1 MVQHKKGKWYMKL
14 KTLAIA
20 FLSTVVSLSSLVAD
34 TFWTAGSESETKY
47 WDDAANWNAGGG
59 NYVVN
64 MSGNPETEIN
74 FRTSGFDSFGTGF
87 WVENK
92 LSGVVTFKSDSSDCG
107 LNMTGSGSMHVGGWG
122 NPGALVI
129 DGGTY
134 HFADD
139 LLVGYDRNVGSMTL
153 KDGRVEVAYWLPM
166 GAGGNIP
173 ADQTS
178 EMIVEGGELIV
189 GWRSGAYADNARIE
203 IPRTDGKKA
212 SFLQKGGLVSVHG
225 SGGRSL
231 SICEGANSTGT
242 FTISNGTFVAR
253 SENVVVANG
262 SGSTGTLNLHGGTLK
277 APAITAGSG
286 TSVINFDGGTF
297 TPTAIGDALPA
308 NDKLTVNLG
317 AHGGVIDAK
326 MSASVSSPFAGTGTL
341 SKRGAGLVTINGT
354 VADGTVSVEE
364 GAVAIPEGATINTV
378 RLGAGTS
385 LYIKGENATSGK
397 TVEELKAL
405 VNVQNWDIAESASVS
420 AVGER
425 GADAETPIETTWIL
439 PAGGA
444 GLYDDPSNWSRGV
457 PTAIDRAVF
466 VSDAEVCTSGDNNGR
481 SMSGLEVR
489 NGATVW
495 FHTIQQ
501 GNYPQFNFSSITGD
515 GTVGFNR
522 CGFAPL
528 QNGDELVIPSSV
540 TLAFANDTASTAGND
555 SWIQSS
561 PGSVVVNGDV
571 LVKNYLLIWTGVT
584 FNGTVVMENG
594 SRINGNGAAV
604 VLGENFRLVVP
615 EGSTATVNGSW
626 NNNTSVFNKEGAGT
640 LVANHTGYGNLV
652 MKDGVAR
659 LQSNEGPWTYF
670 SFQGGALQLAYAME
684 WFDELVNRI
693 NSSTAHTEAIKL
705 DTQLDVTLNT
715 ALGNGNTT
723 NGFVKLGPNTLTLT
737 SQPAYTGDTEV
748 REGVL
753 EIPVGATLPGELSV
767 GEGAKI
773 KLTVDPVVW
782 MAGYTGTLFEYGT
795 LAEGLVLGVGNIEV
809 AGLSGEIGIAFDFT
823 ESGKVKATVTGEQL
837 VWKGADQTNWVGEY
851 TWKSSA
857 DGSDKLYAAGYDV
870 VFNASE
876 IDEGVLAT
884 NTVVVN
890 QDVAPGYVFAAVPA
904 GKGYRLAGESVEASG
919 LTKSGAGVFILA
931 NEQFHSSGAATV
943 SEGELVLEG
952 ATFSAGADISNS
964 GVIRASGDAVST
976 ITRHVT
982 GEGSVA
988 IDENASLCLA
998 DQDLDQDVTGTGTL
1012 LVTNGWLTLVRLR
1025 SLSNFRGNIRLAQGG
1040 TVYEKTEFNNDL
1052 RNGNVYPLGQNSTII
1067 FAGGTLDG
1075 FYLNNNTVIT
1085 SPFVMENGTTSRL
1098 NNTHQRSGAGNNM
1111 WVYSTLSGGGNL
1123 RFQSNGRTTYLY
1135 GDASAF
1141 TGEIELFGGLF
1152 RFQNEVAGG
1161 ANSTWKFASAQTYD
1175 IYNAWNTTI
1184 HFGALNAPE
1193 SGTQIWVNNG
1203 GAIVEIGN
1211 KADSVINGYFGG
1223 SEFTLSK
1230 VGSTSL
1236 VVNGN
1241 SPSANVVVSAG
1252 AFGGTGTFKSLNF
1265 SIGTKVVFGDLSD
1278 KKLVYDGP
1286 KSLSEPVWA
1295 KEPDIV
1301 QPEGIRGRWKLGV
1314 RKDSVQPEE
1323 GEAYDVWILT
1333 ATYSKPGFALSLR

>member
-1 MVQHKKGKWYMKL
+1 MKL
-14 KTLAIA
+14 KTLAIV

-34 TFWTAGSESETKY
+34 TFWTAGSESDAKY
-47 WDDAANWNAGGG
+47 WDDPANWNADGG

-64 MSGNPETEIN
+64 MSGNPETEII
-74 FRTSGFDSFGTGF
+74 FRTPGFDSFGTGF

-92 LSGVVTFKSDSSDCG
+92 LSGVVTFKSESLDCG

-134 HFADD
+134 HFAND

-153 KDGRVEVAYWLPM
+153 KNGRVEVAYWLPM
-166 GAGGNIP
+166 GGGGNIP
-173 ADQTS
+173 AGQTS
-178 EMIVEGGELIV
+178 EMIVEDGELIV
-189 GWRSGAYADNARIE
+189 GWRDGAYADNARIE

-262 SGSTGTLNLHGGTLK
+262 SGSTGTLNLHGGTFK

-286 TSVINFDGGTF
+286 TAVINFDGGTF
-297 TPTAIGDALPA
+297 APTASGDAIPA
-308 NDKLTVNLG
+308 NEKLTVTFGTDGGTIDTFYNTTISAPLQGSGSLTKSGVGLLSLTGTTSGYNGTIIVEEG
-317 AHGGVIDAK
+317 AFLAEEGFEA
-326 MSASVSSPFAGTGTL
+326 SAIELKAGTTL
-341 SKRGAGLVTINGT
+341 YVKGETAAAASSAEELMELLSVETWT
-354 VADGTVSVEE
+354 VADGANIVGYSGTRPVS
-364 GAVAIPEGATINTV
+364 
-378 RLGAGTS
+378 
-385 LYIKGENATSGK
+385 
-397 TVEELKAL
+397 
-405 VNVQNWDIAESASVS
+405 
-420 AVGER
+420 
-425 GADAETPIETTWIL
+425 AETPVATAWLGGSGAFNDNAHWT
-439 PAGGA
+439 AGA
-444 GLYDDPSNWSRGV
+444 
-457 PTAIDRAVF
+457 PTAIDTAVF
-466 VSDAEVCTSGDNNGR
+466 NSDAEVTFNANNEDDNAVHSIG
-481 SMSGLEVR
+481 
-489 NGATVW
+489 
-495 FHTIQQ
+495 TIQINGGSEVVFRSINT
-501 GNYPQFNFSSITGD
+501 GNYPAISATAISGTGRIVFHRSGLNNSGVATPVTIPDTIAVEIRNNGTQTSVDSWLQGSANGVVTIYGPVVVRNYLSLYGYVHCEGGVELLDNSCIAFDALGGKSSKDSTIKKIHVAQGATALCTHNGLGSAVVKTGD
-515 GTVGFNR
+515 GV
-522 CGFAPL
+522 L
-528 QNGDELVIPSSV
+528 K
-540 TLAFANDTASTAGND
+540 
-555 SWIQSS
+555 
-561 PGSVVVNGDV
+561 VN
-571 LVKNYLLIWTGVT
+571 
-584 FNGTVVMENG
+584 
-594 SRINGNGAAV
+594 A
-604 VLGENFRLVVP
+604 
-615 EGSTATVNGSW
+615 
-626 NNNTSVFNKEGAGT
+626 
-640 LVANHTGYGNLV
+640 TGYEELV
-652 MKDGVAR
+652 MKEGTAS
-659 LQSNEGPWTYF
+659 LASNEGPSKHFTF
-670 SFQGGALQLAYAME
+670 KGGALRLEYAMN

-715 ALGNGNTT
+715 ALGSDNTT
-723 NGFVKLGPNTLTLT
+723 HGFVKLGPNTLTLT

-773 KLTVDPVVW
+773 KLTVDPAVW
-782 MAGYTGTLFEYGT
+782 MAGYTGTLFEYGA

-809 AGLSGEIGIAFDFT
+809 AGLSGEIGIAFDFS

-837 VWKGADQTNWVGEY
+837 VWKGADETNWAGEY

-904 GKGYRLAGESVEASG
+904 GKGYRLVGESVEASG

-931 NEQFHSSGAATV
+931 NEQFHSSGSTTV

-988 IDENASLCLA
+988 IDENATLCLS
-998 DQDLDQDVTGTGTL
+998 DQDLDQGVTGTGTL

-1025 SLSNFRGNIRLAQGG
+1025 SLLNFRGNIRIAQGG

-1052 RNGNVYPLGQNSTII
+1052 RNGNVYPLGQNSTIV

-1085 SPFVMENGTTSRL
+1085 SPFVMENGTTSLL

-1141 TGEIELFGGLF
+1141 TGEIELVGGLF

-1193 SGTQIWVNNG
+1193 SGTQIWVNND

-1230 VGSTSL
+1230 VGDTSL

-1265 SIGTKVVFGDLSD
+1265 SAETKVVFADLSD
-1278 KKLVYDGP
+1278 TKIVYDGP

-1295 KEPDIV
+1295 AEPDIV

-1333 ATYSKPGFALSLR
+1333 ATYAKPGFALFLR